1 MFVEKR
7 AKEGYQGARELYSEL
22 EAKVQEFN
30 QVFWQ
35 TPEERLQKL
44 DELLQTIPQRL
55 LDYNCKLRDLKA
67 HYTTI
72 DVNLNNFK
80 ICLSHIL
87 NEQAGDRLSYW
98 SDFATK
104 TAPLYLNQIKT
115 YIDYLE
121 PGQVLFS
128 DLINSIRATT
138 ELEQA
143 KSDRQRQKAEAD
155 YYQQQQEDNQK
166 LEKRIQAVGV
176 GIAAGAILASTSGLI
191 NEPWYYRNGEPM
203 ELPFT
208 PPHPFLIGFF
218 GSIIFSIGAWLVTEK
233 LIKCRK
239 KKSDKPSNQSSEL

>member
-1 MFVEKR
+1 
-7 AKEGYQGARELYSEL
+7 
-22 EAKVQEFN
+22 
-30 QVFWQ
+30 
-35 TPEERLQKL
+35 
-44 DELLQTIPQRL
+44 L

-67 HYTTI
+67 NYTTI

-80 ICLSHIL
+80 ICLSHIF
-87 NEQAGDRLSYW
+87 NEPAGDRLSYW

-143 KSDRQRQKAEAD
+143 KA
-155 YYQQQQEDNQK
+155 NQD
-166 LEKRIQAVGV
+166 LQDHIQAVGV
-176 GIAAGAILASTSGLI
+176 GIAAGAIVASTSGLI
-191 NEPWYYRNGEPM
+191 TQPWYYSNGEPM

-218 GSIIFSIGAWLVTEK
+218 GSIICSIGAWLLTEK
-233 LIKCRK
+233 WINRGK